1 MKLLA
6 MARRHGHSD
15 GVADVVTEEQLR
27 QADLSHLRLQ
37 DMTPGQRAEL
47 RRRYENFSRHFGS
60 RAPPS
65 SAEPKKKPRVRKWV
79 PGAKR

>member
-1 MKLLA
+1 
-6 MARRHGHSD
+6 MAARD
-15 GVADVVTEEQLR
+15 EQELR

-47 RRRYENFSRHFGS
+47 RRRYEHFVRQCQTGD
-60 RAPPS
+60 RPAAARP
-65 SAEPKKKPRVRKWV
+65 AKPTHRLPKWV